1 MTTPNQFEG
10 LTIQGGLTDAG
21 DQYVF
26 GVMAGGVF
34 VPLGG
39 VKAGGF
45 DQDLEEVKAAQ
56 DAQKVADHDAA
67 QAGTTPADG
76 SQTSQG

>member
-1 MTTPNQFEG
+1 MADTPQFEG

-26 GVMAGGVF
+26 GVVAGGVF

-45 DQDLEEVKAAQ
+45 EQDLEEVKAAQ

-67 QAGTTPADG
+67 QAAQTTTTPQANA
-76 SQTSQG
+76 